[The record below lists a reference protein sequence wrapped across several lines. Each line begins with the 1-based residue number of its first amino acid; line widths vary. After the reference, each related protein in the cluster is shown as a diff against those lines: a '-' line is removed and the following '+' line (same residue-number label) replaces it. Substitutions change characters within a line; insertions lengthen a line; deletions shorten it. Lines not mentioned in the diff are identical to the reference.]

1 MLQTPQ
7 ARCRYQVLHRPRSSS
22 TDKLGVMW
30 LSVNVRR
37 LTVAD
42 LTEFEI
48 LASLYIRQ
56 CYCCLH
62 DRPPDKLAQA
72 GRAHLETGHG
82 MTETQHQTDDHAD
95 KSNVDRQT

>member
-1 MLQTPQ
+1 
-7 ARCRYQVLHRPRSSS
+7 
-22 TDKLGVMW
+22 MW
-30 LSVNVRR
+30 LSVNVRP

-56 CYCCLH
+56 RYCCLH

-72 GRAHLETGHG
+72 GRAHLETGRRT
-82 MTETQHQTDDHAD
+82 TETQHQTDDTCRGQAGQAHLETGRGMTKTGHEADDHAD